1 MKKSKTISSLTNSSN
16 ISESNIN
23 YFIALIKKCRYD
35 ILIKNKNRVFSKEF
49 KLHTINKVL
58 VNLGSIRPVT
68 IDIILISDS
77 TLYN

>member
-35 ILIKNKNRVFSKEF
+35 ILIKNKNRV
-49 KLHTINKVL
+49 L
-58 VNLGSIRPVT
+58 VNHESIRLVT